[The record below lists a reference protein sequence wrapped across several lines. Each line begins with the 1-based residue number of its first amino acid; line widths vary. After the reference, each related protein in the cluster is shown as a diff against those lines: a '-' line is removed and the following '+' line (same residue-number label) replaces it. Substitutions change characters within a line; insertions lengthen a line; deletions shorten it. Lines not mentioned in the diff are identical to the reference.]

1 MKKNIEKE
9 KKYFWNMI
17 NEYSS
22 YALTGL
28 EYNKLNEKQVDEFM
42 NNNLKNNE
50 SGYPQYMTFIRHF
63 GEAIPNK
70 RAVKEIIKF
79 TDGESI
85 LEIGSGMG
93 LWAYILQLYGA
104 TVYPTDNFPH
114 LPKYLAKP
122 QANLLAKPQASLLG
136 YNFTNIER
144 IDSMQALKKYNN
156 IDVLLLWE
164 DIYNTAHKTLK
175 HFKGN
180 RLIFI
185 GELME
190 DASISLIELL
200 EKNWKIYKRIEL
212 KSLIIAGRLD
222 DDVYLFIRK

>member
-9 KKYFWNMI
+9 KKYLWDMI

-22 YALTGL
+22 YTLTGS
-28 EYNKLNEKQVDEFM
+28 EYNKLNEKQMDEFVD
-42 NNNLKNNE
+42 NNTKENE

-104 TVYPTDNFPH
+104 TVYPTDNFNH
-114 LPKYLAKP
+114 LSKYSAKP
-122 QANLLAKPQASLLG
+122 HASFSG

-144 IDSMQALKKYNN
+144 IDSTRALQKYNN
-156 IDVLLLWE
+156 INVLLLWE
-164 DIYNTAHKTLK
+164 DIYDTAHKTLK

-180 RLIFI
+180 KLIFI

-190 DASISLIELL
+190 DVSISFIEQL

-212 KSLIIAGRLD
+212 NSLIISGRLD